1 MQEQIN
7 ELQVLEQNL
16 QNTINQIQ
24 SIRIQINEID
34 SALTELETT
43 EESYVILG
51 NIMLKKDKDEI
62 IKENKINKERLNLRF
77 NSLENQQKK
86 LVEKIKELQK
96 QIIGSN
102 N

>member
-16 QNTINQIQ
+16 QNTIDQIQ